1 MTTYFIGNV
10 LPSTSC
16 QTSLDDQDPTFR
28 FSKDEARKLNLVGK
42 PIRCE
47 HEASLKCGTITKQM
61 IDKSGKVYVI
71 GKIDD
76 GINAAGK
83 KNIISTFA
91 NKALGKKG
99 DGKYYGSLSLQH
111 VHEESFDGKTSKKA
125 IEVSL
130 VNQPR
135 RMGCDIIGVR
145 RIPKS
150 VKSARHAASGR
161 EHSVKSEDYIGD
173 ARTHSTEHLTLGTED
188 SIIMSDPITDSTPAA
203 DSTPADATP
212 APAVTLA
219 PAETVVRENEPAG
232 GNVGQ
237 STQKEADGD
246 FKMGDVVNVVLQQE
260 TELDRLKTQLAA
272 TQKERDEHKTVNEAR
287 MAKEQQFAEKKRAA
301 DTEKA
306 EALMSTLTELWDDQ
320 VPESVWQDNKEKQ
333 KEKMKQLIAQSP
345 ELAKDLFSVVH
356 CASSR
361 YATVLNSDAQRQR
374 TLSSKLGHVMK
385 KRKIHAASARTAEA
399 PAAPAK
405 PSEPQGKSLMSIM
418 KGYSG
423 KSGMSGTA
431 TSLMNRLYKQQS
443 DRFASPF

>member
-1 MTTYFIGNV
+1 MSTYFVGNV
-10 LPSTSC
+10 LPPTDA
-16 QTSLDDQDPTFR
+16 QTSADDQDPTFR
-28 FSKDEARKLNLVGK
+28 FSKEEARKLNLVGK

-76 GINAAGK
+76 GVNAAGK

-91 NKALGKKG
+91 NKALGRKG

-111 VHEESFDGKTSKKA
+111 VHEETMDGKTSKKA

-130 VNQPR
+130 VNEPR
-135 RMGCDIIGVR
+135 RRGCDIIGVR
-145 RIPKS
+145 RVPKS
-150 VKSARHAASGR
+150 VKSKRHAASNR
-161 EHSVKSEDYIGD
+161 ETSIISGQYIGD
-173 ARTHSTEHLTLGTED
+173 AGASNTEHLGLEVD
-188 SIIMSDPITDSTPAA
+188 SNTMSEANKEPTPVAEPTPAA
-203 DSTPADATP
+203 ATPTPAAEP
-212 APAVTLA
+212 VAQEKAPV
-219 PAETVVRENEPAG
+219 AG
-232 GNVGQ
+232 KVGQ
-237 STQKEADGD
+237 SADKTDADGD

-260 TELDRLKTQLAA
+260 TELDRLKAQLAA
-272 TQKERDEHKTVNEAR
+272 AEKERDEHKTINEAR
-287 MAKEQQFAEKKRAA
+287 QAKEKEAAEKKRAA

-306 EALMSTLTELWDDQ
+306 EALMSTLTELWDEQ
-320 VPESVWQDNKEKQ
+320 VPDSVWQDNKDEQ

-361 YATVLNSDAQRQR
+361 YANVLNTDAERQR
-374 TLSSKLGHVMK
+374 NLTSKLGHVMK

-399 PAAPAK
+399 PATPATPAK
-405 PSEPQGKSLMSIM
+405 PAEPQQKSLMSIM

-423 KSGMSGTA
+423 RSGMSGTA

-443 DRFASPF
+443 ERFASPF